1 MEPLIDLYR
10 LPPPWGQLDRENQ
23 PQIHTVDDGTPTLP
37 YANGRPVLDVSH
49 ESEDDDFGTLSI
61 DERVAKLRQV
71 HQQLMHTWAVVC
83 PDKLSEIQAINDSVQ
98 NLAVAQPLSSDLGA
112 MASVSVANPSGN
124 VLGTQKLEMT
134 QHTFDEAQHSQPI
147 SDIGPYSIN
156 TPSFR
161 GICSWPGPI
170 HQGGTLTSNT
180 CSTASTSVTYMH
192 TISQPKMSI
201 HSDTHAKVPVS
212 GSGSAM
218 IEETSLH
225 GKIWIPTAQSTP
237 ITLPAVTQSVTS
249 STSLGSRY
257 AQHLAGWTLVSCD
270 QPQENATSSLRQS
283 QGIDPFEA
291 QLQHP
296 VPESVQNPQPLPFD
310 VWVKQLQPVLHQAF
324 EAGMHWGTSGSRVS
338 SSGFGQSVPVGELLS
353 GVCVNQGGMSS
364 DRSCPTPVSD
374 GVSFGHLPQSAVH
387 MGQFMS
393 RPSILSGTQ
402 DDKTSYSSV
411 SPRVH
416 FSDVTSDTLPS
427 SVVPSGVGQE
437 SAKQSELPI
446 GTTQP
451 SNYRPKKVAKFDGK
465 SSWADYLVQ
474 FNIAAKLNGWD
485 ESQKAMELAT
495 SLEGSARSILADLK
509 PEHRLD
515 FKSLIDKLTQRF
527 EPEGQVGIYQSQ
539 LLSRKRKRNET
550 IPELVQDISRLAR
563 KAYPA
568 ADEQTRSYMAVS
580 SFISAL
586 GSEPQELFVYQK
598 EPRTLEEAGKAALS
612 FETFQAA
619 RGKESAYVRTQQL
632 EKSSSN
638 EVPQWARQWMSKMES
653 LEKRLTN

>member
-98 NLAVAQPLSSDLGA
+98 NLAVAQPLSSDPRA

-124 VLGTQKLEMT
+124 VLGTEKLEMT
-134 QHTFDEAQHSQPI
+134 QHTFDEAQHSQPLP
-147 SDIGPYSIN
+147 DIGPYSIN

-161 GICSWPGPI
+161 DICSWPGPI

-180 CSTASTSVTYMH
+180 CSTASTSVTYTH
-192 TISQPKMSI
+192 TICQPKMSI

-212 GSGSAM
+212 GSGSPM

-283 QGIDPFEA
+283 QGIDPVEA

-310 VWVKQLQPVLHQAF
+310 VCVKQLQPVLHQAF
-324 EAGMHWGTSGSRVS
+324 EAGMHWGTSGSRGS

-353 GVCVNQGGMSS
+353 GVCVNQGGCLATDHVRHLWVMVSHLDMCLKVLYIWAS
-364 DRSCPTPVSD
+364 SCPNLRICLEHKMTKPAIHPWVLGSTS
-374 GVSFGHLPQSAVH
+374 VMWLLTRCLQVWYLLVWARNQQS
-387 MGQFMS
+387 S
-393 RPSILSGTQ
+393 
-402 DDKTSYSSV
+402 
-411 SPRVH
+411 
-416 FSDVTSDTLPS
+416 
-427 SVVPSGVGQE
+427 
-437 SAKQSELPI
+437 QSCL
-446 GTTQP
+446 
-451 SNYRPKKVAKFDGK
+451 
-465 SSWADYLVQ
+465 LVQ
-474 FNIAAKLNGWD
+474 PNHQITGPKRWLNSMAKVVGLTIW
-485 ESQKAMELAT
+485 SSST
-495 SLEGSARSILADLK
+495 SL
-509 PEHRLD
+509 P
-515 FKSLIDKLTQRF
+515 
-527 EPEGQVGIYQSQ
+527 
-539 LLSRKRKRNET
+539 N
-550 IPELVQDISRLAR
+550 
-563 KAYPA
+563 
-568 ADEQTRSYMAVS
+568 
-580 SFISAL
+580 
-586 GSEPQELFVYQK
+586 
-598 EPRTLEEAGKAALS
+598 
-612 FETFQAA
+612 
-619 RGKESAYVRTQQL
+619 
-632 EKSSSN
+632 
-638 EVPQWARQWMSKMES
+638 
-653 LEKRLTN
+653 